1 MRRYIIIATA
11 IMAAILVMS
20 LIKWWQARRAAARGE
35 TPEPTVGVGMSHIVG
50 ALVGLAVFFA
60 AAVFLETGA
69 SKPGMKYQPAQIKDG
84 RISAG
89 EFNGSAD
96 NDK

>member
-35 TPEPTVGVGMSHIVG
+35 TPEPTVGV
-50 ALVGLAVFFA
+50 
-60 AAVFLETGA
+60 
-69 SKPGMKYQPAQIKDG
+69 
-84 RISAG
+84 
-89 EFNGSAD
+89 
-96 NDK
+96 